1 MRIVLFG
8 APGAGKGTQASQLTD
23 KYCAAHISTGDA
35 LRQAVADKTDVGLL
49 AKGYMDR
56 GELVPDD
63 VVIAIA
69 KARLAG
75 TGDAGFILD
84 GFPRTITQAEALD
97 IALEEVGK
105 PLQFVVNLS
114 VAEELLI
121 ERLSGRWVC
130 PDCKEP
136 YHLVSKQPK
145 VSGVCDKCKGK
156 LMQRDDDKL
165 EAIQNRLRVYNSQT
179 EPVLDYYTGKGVLR
193 NVDAVGD
200 ICEVF
205 ARVCEAIGG

>member
-8 APGAGKGTQASQLTD
+8 APGAGKGTQASQLVD
-23 KYCAAHISTGDA
+23 KFGAAHISTGDA
-35 LRQAVADKTDVGLL
+35 LRQAVADKTEVGLL

-69 KARLAG
+69 KARLAD
-75 TGDAGFILD
+75 TGEAGFVLD
-84 GFPRTITQAEALD
+84 GFPRTINQAEALD
-97 IALEEVGK
+97 IALAEVGK

-114 VAEELLI
+114 VAEDLLI
-121 ERLSGRWVC
+121 ARLSGRWVC

-136 YHLVSKQPK
+136 YHQVGKPPK
-145 VSGVCDKCKGK
+145 VAGICDKCNGK

-165 EAIQNRLRVYNSQT
+165 EAIQNRLRVYNAQT
-179 EPVLDYYTGKGVLR
+179 QPVLEYYSSRGVLR
-193 NVDAVGD
+193 NVDAVGNID
-200 ICEVF
+200 EVF

>member
-8 APGAGKGTQASQLTD
+8 APGAGKGTQASQLVD
-23 KYCAAHISTGDA
+23 KFGAAHISTGDA

-69 KARLAG
+69 KARLA
-75 TGDAGFILD
+75 TTDDKGFVLD

-97 IALEEVGK
+97 VALEEVGK

-114 VAEELLI
+114 VAEDLLI

-136 YHLVSKQPK
+136 YHIVSKQPK
-145 VSGVCDKCKGK
+145 VAGVCDKCSGK

-165 EAIQNRLRVYNSQT
+165 EAIQNRLKVYNAQT
-179 EPVLDYYTGKGVLR
+179 EPVLEYYSGKGVLR
-193 NVDAVGD
+193 NIDAVGD
-200 ICEVF
+200 IDIVF